1 MQLNPGP
8 GGNTGS
14 ESARKG
20 ARWAMILLLAINLFN
35 YLDRQVLAAVVPQVR
50 DELLANPESSGP
62 VVKGLLSVLS
72 SVLGANPENSMMGL
86 LAMAFM
92 VTYMLAA
99 PILSNL
105 PLRRWLVIGI
115 GIAIWSLASGATG
128 LAMSFGILLLTR
140 CLVGIGEAAYGPVG
154 PAVLSDYFPKSK
166 RGMVLSAFYIAIPVG
181 SALGFLFG
189 GYVAATLGWRWAF
202 YLVVPPGLLLA
213 LLCLFMKD
221 PTTETADSAE
231 AIEKPKSSRLKEYW
245 LFLRN
250 RSYFLNTM
258 AMTAMTFAI
267 GGMGFWMPTYAYEYR
282 HAGSLAEVNMIFGA
296 ILVVSGLSATFFG
309 GWLADKLAPRWNGSF
324 FWVSGISMIIGFP
337 LFLLVLVVPFPY
349 AWIFVFLSCFCLFM
363 NTGPANTAMANC
375 IHSALRPSAFALCI
389 LITHAF
395 GDVISPLVIGGI
407 TDAWNMNVAFGVVG
421 VMILVGG
428 VLWLIAAP
436 RLQKDMDAADDQ
448 LKLLK

>member
-1 MQLNPGP
+1 MHHDSGQDTT
-8 GGNTGS
+8 GGDNRV
-14 ESARKG
+14 RKG
-20 ARWAMILLLAINLFN
+20 ARAAMLLLLAINLFN

-50 DELLANPESSGP
+50 DELLADPENSGP
-62 VVKGLLSVLS
+62 VVKVFLNILG
-72 SVLGANPENSMMGL
+72 SVLGANPENAMMGL

-99 PILSNL
+99 PVLSSL
-105 PLRRWLVIGI
+105 PLKRWMVIAG

-128 LAMSFGILLLTR
+128 LAMSFGVLLLTR
-140 CLVGIGEAAYGPVG
+140 CFVGIGEAAYGPVG

-189 GYVAATLGWRWAF
+189 GYVAATMGWRWAF

-213 LLCLFMKD
+213 GLCLLMRE
-221 PTTETADSAE
+221 PE
-231 AIEKPKSSRLKEYW
+231 AVAGAREAKPKSSRLKEYW

-250 RSYFLNTM
+250 RSFLLNNL

-267 GGMGFWMPTYAYEYR
+267 GGMGFWMPTYAFEYR
-282 HAGSLAEVNMIFGA
+282 HAGSLASVNMIFGA

-309 GWLADKLAPRWNGSF
+309 GWLADKLANRWSGSY

-375 IHSALRPSAFALCI
+375 IHTALRPSAFALCI

-395 GDVISPLVIGGI
+395 GDVISPLVIGAI
-407 TDAWNMNVAFGVVG
+407 TDATNMNVAFFVVG
-421 VMILVGG
+421 LMILVGG
-428 VLWLIAAP
+428 VIWLVAAP
-436 RLQKDMDAADDQ
+436 GLQKDMDAADDQ